1 MNSTN
6 MQELEAM
13 KKEIEEAFAD
23 VECTTEQSG
32 VNEIETKP
40 RSSIGSV
47 SKYTQSIK
55 SQKSSDRFDTGVK
68 SIHEDLTD
76 NVEHFGEDMKPR
88 GLKLR
93 HKNSDREVP
102 QKFKP
107 SRNINPSNDATD
119 NSLEDKQPT
128 ENSRRIKSRVQS
140 ANTKESKHST
150 PNIGNN
156 TNVDINNSNSANSKS
171 KQGSRS
177 LQQTVKGK
185 QRKKRP
191 VKRRFYHRIDPFS
204 VIVTVIV
211 MSILQIAIVY
221 FCIMYMGG
229 VGYVN

>member
-23 VECTTEQSG
+23 VECTTEQPR
-32 VNEIETKP
+32 VNEIESKP
-40 RSSIGSV
+40 KSNIGSV

-68 SIHEDLTD
+68 ISHEDLTD

-102 QKFKP
+102 QKSKP
-107 SRNINPSNDATD
+107 SRNINPSNDATA

-140 ANTKESKHST
+140 ANIKESKHST

-156 TNVDINNSNSANSKS
+156 TNMDINNSNSANSKS

-177 LQQTVKGK
+177 LQ